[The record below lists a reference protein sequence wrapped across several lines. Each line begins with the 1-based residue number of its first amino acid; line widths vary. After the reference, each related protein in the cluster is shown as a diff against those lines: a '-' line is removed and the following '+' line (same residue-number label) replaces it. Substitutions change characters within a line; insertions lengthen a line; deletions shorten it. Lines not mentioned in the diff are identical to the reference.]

1 MCVSA
6 VSLLVSGTLRLYQ
19 GIRLHRHAGKNIGAA
34 AFSDSINLFYTCRIT
49 IVIVIFLCIMLNIML
64 NVMHRAVWQPN
75 YIFAA
80 KTSIAMSFNFCSRFD
95 TQLSLPRKTAE
106 EALCSSLLSPCLRL
120 ESLATYDDI
129 IVILPATRHRI
140 CMYRTWN
147 GQISITLVQSTSIRT
162 NVS

>member
-95 TQLSLPRKTAE
+95 TQLSLPR
-106 EALCSSLLSPCLRL
+106 SSLLSPCHRL